1 MVEPQIPLLPKA
13 GKFWEVFLGSDHSWG
28 ALAPCQS
35 SQLRARPA
43 LSRLQAAL
51 GVLRRPTKAKEWA
64 WMQGLKAECSL
75 TAFRALGPVWPGGR
89 RPRDG
94 DTLPTLPTEPF
105 PVLLP
110 PPRGGVARPIC
121 SQIPSSSGSPLGG
134 PAATRSLAHQ
144 VGTCPTVRLDSHG
157 WTGAGTRGPTPC
169 GPGLWQAVG
178 GGAGPGAWRGLL
190 GAAGGSLAGPASAG
204 GLLGGWGDPCSLQ
217 RPVLEMRWWSVRMCT
232 CVPARGAQRLS
243 VGVIS
248 PSS

>member
-105 PVLLP
+105 PVLLAP
-110 PPRGGVARPIC
+110 APGGGRQTHLF
-121 SQIPSSSGSPLGG
+121 SNTQLKRESSGRTRGNAL
-134 PAATRSLAHQ
+134 TRS
-144 VGTCPTVRLDSHG
+144 PG
-157 WTGAGTRGPTPC
+157 WNLPYGA
-169 GPGLWQAVG
+169 PGLTWVGWGWDSRPHTLRPWALAG
-178 GGAGPGAWRGLL
+178 GGRWGRSGGLERFAGSCWRLPCWTSISR
-190 GAAGGSLAGPASAG
+190 GAAWGVGGSLLTAAASLRDALVVCTYVHMCARTRG
-204 GLLGGWGDPCSLQ
+204 TETLGGRDQP
-217 RPVLEMRWWSVRMCT
+217 
-232 CVPARGAQRLS
+232 
-243 VGVIS
+243 
-248 PSS
+248 

>member
-1 MVEPQIPLLPKA
+1 MVEPQLPLLPKA

-94 DTLPTLPTEPF
+94 DTLPTLLTEPF

-110 PPRGGVARPIC
+110 PPPRGGSPD
-121 SQIPSSSGSPLGG
+121 PSVLKYPAQAGVLWADPRQRAHSLTRLEPALRCAWTHMGGLGLGLEAPHPAALGFGRRWEVGQVRGPGEVCWELLEAPLLDQHQQGCCLGG
-134 PAATRSLAHQ
+134 GGIPAH
-144 VGTCPTVRLDSHG
+144 
-157 WTGAGTRGPTPC
+157 
-169 GPGLWQAVG
+169 
-178 GGAGPGAWRGLL
+178 
-190 GAAGGSLAGPASAG
+190 
-204 GLLGGWGDPCSLQ
+204 CSGQ
-217 RPVLEMRWWSVRMCT
+217 S
-232 CVPARGAQRLS
+232 
-243 VGVIS
+243 
-248 PSS
+248 